1 MADKSVFVIQREAIA
16 KDEAIRKRL
25 QEAGFK
31 ILEQTVLQLTLDK
44 AALYYERL
52 NCRDDPAQRK
62 PTHRGTAR
70 SSMTP
75 RVSDL
80 GSARSKAASP
90 RSPREATSP
99 RLNVQGGKTT
109 PRAASDGA
117 TDAEDAKDA
126 IAALSSGPLVV
137 LVLHKPN
144 ALKDLQDLVGPSD
157 VTQWPSHATTLRAQF
172 GLDQRCI
179 GVRCSKYAFNVDD
192 ERDFLMAT
200 AVARRDS
207 SIAIT
212 EEWTVSGATVSLDAL
227 LDFLFPPQVQHSNS
241 TGRLFV
247 FSLYGPLDAKSRL
260 RSGEKGLHVVTD
272 LELNTMSQSIERE
285 DILSVYGM
293 VGLSRDEEEEVLRQ
307 ADKHLKMIPRYTR
320 ADIEAMFKHVP
331 RNGVGAMSFHDMQ
344 QRILQERLRRVLCM
358 KEKLSTSLAT
368 PIVSKYRKS
377 LTTWSKDAAYHVA
390 PPSMFLKDAGLNGS
404 ENAVL
409 VSRLLNCHAFGICH
423 LGDGNSPDLTQN
435 VRLLRDEIPDT
446 TKRPPW
452 NSNHMCIQQE

>member
-1 MADKSVFVIQREAIA
+1 MTDKSVFLIQREAIA

-25 QEAGFK
+25 QEAGYK
-31 ILEQTVLQLTLDK
+31 ILEQTVLQLTPEK

-80 GSARSKAASP
+80 GSPRSKAVTP

-99 RLNVQGGKTT
+99 RTTAPGGKT
-109 PRAASDGA
+109 PRAANEGA
-117 TDAEDAKDA
+117 TDAEDVKDA

-137 LVLHKPN
+137 LVLQKPN

-157 VTQWPSHATTLRAQF
+157 ATQWASQATTLRAQF

-179 GVRCSKYAFNVDD
+179 GVRCSKYGFNVDD
-192 ERDFLMAT
+192 ERDFLMAH
-200 AVARRDS
+200 AVLRRDS
-207 SIAIT
+207 TIAIT
-212 EEWTVSGATVSLDAL
+212 EEWAASGATVSLDAL
-227 LDFLFPPQVQHSNS
+227 LDFLFPHQVQHSNS

-331 RNGVGAMSFHDMQ
+331 RDAVGAMSFHDMQ

-377 LTTWSKDAAYHVA
+377 LTTWSKDATYHVA
-390 PPSMFLKDAGLNGS
+390 PPSMFLKNAGLNGS

-435 VRLLRDEIPDT
+435 VRLLRDDIADT
-446 TKRPPW
+446 TKRPLW
-452 NSNHMCIQQE
+452 DSNHMCIPHD